1 MGSVAMSA
9 IEVLRSRRKVD
20 DETLAEASLEAETSG
35 ETLLNVLVR
44 RRAIT
49 RKDAVSATVAA
60 AGLDFI
66 EVLDVT
72 IEPEAAALLTGDQ
85 ARRYNALPVRF
96 EGDTLLIITD
106 PRNAAEF
113 HVRED
118 LQAITRHPLR
128 IACALKEEVGQR
140 INQVY
145 RSDTELGQLVED
157 VLGDEGII
165 DIEAPVAAASD
176 APLVRYVNILLSQA
190 ISDAASDIHVE
201 PYEDYIRVR
210 YRIDGVLKEMQP
222 APKEIQS
229 ALISRLKIM
238 SDMDIAERR
247 VPQDGRLSVR
257 TEGKTIDLRVSCLP
271 TVWGE
276 KIVMRI
282 LDNSAAAMALSHLGF
297 SEYNLKAWRSAYE
310 KPYGMVIVSGP
321 TGSGKSTTLYATLN
335 AIARPEV
342 NIVTV
347 EDPVEYRIP
356 GINQVQTN
364 IKAGLTFA
372 SALRSIL
379 RGDPDVILIGEIRD
393 AETAK
398 IAIESALTGHLVL
411 TTLHTNDAP
420 GVVTRLTEMGV
431 EPFLVTSA
439 LECATGQ
446 RLARRLC
453 THCRKRV
460 EPTVSDL
467 AAVGFEYPEGIE
479 ATFYEAQGCTRC
491 AFTGFRGRI
500 GLHEV
505 MLMSDEIARLATVRA
520 TTDEIREAAIA
531 QGMRTLRQDG
541 WLKVAMGLTSINE
554 VLRVVAS

>member
-1 MGSVAMSA
+1 MADVSTTALD
-9 IEVLRSRRKVD
+9 ILRSRRMVG
-20 DETLAEASLEAETSG
+20 EQAIAEASEEAASSG
-35 ETLLNVLVR
+35 ESLINVLVR

-49 RKDAVSATVAA
+49 KKEAVAVTVAA

-66 EVLDVT
+66 EVLDVAVDQNAVT
-72 IEPEAAALLTGDQ
+72 LLTGDQ

-96 EGDTLLIITD
+96 EGNTLLVITD
-106 PRNAAEF
+106 PAKASEF
-113 HVRED
+113 QVRED

-128 IACALKEEVGQR
+128 IACSLKEEVEQR

-145 RSDTELGQLVED
+145 RSDIELGQLVED
-157 VLGDEGII
+157 VLEDEGVL
-165 DIEAPVAAASD
+165 DIEAPVASASD

-190 ISDAASDIHVE
+190 ISDGASDIHVE

-222 APKEIQS
+222 APKELQS

-257 TEGKTIDLRVSCLP
+257 MEGKTIDLRVACLP

-282 LDNSAAAMALSHLGF
+282 LDNSAATMALSQLGF
-297 SEYNLKAWRSAYE
+297 SEYNLSAWRTAYE

-335 AIARPEV
+335 AITRPEV

-364 IKAGLTFA
+364 AKAGLSFA

-379 RGDPDVILIGEIRD
+379 RADPDIILIGEIRD
-393 AETAK
+393 GETAK

-453 THCRKRV
+453 THCRRPV
-460 EPTVSDL
+460 QPTVSEL
-467 AAVGFEYPEGIE
+467 AAVGFEYPEGVE
-479 ATFYEAQGCTRC
+479 ATFFEAEGCTRC
-491 AFTGFRGRI
+491 ANTGFRGRV

-505 MLMSDEIARLATVRA
+505 MLMSDEISRLATERA
-520 TTDEIREAAIA
+520 STDQIRDVAIA

-541 WLKVAMGLTSINE
+541 WLKVANGLTSINE
-554 VLRVVAS
+554 VLRVVST

>member
-1 MGSVAMSA
+1 MNA
-9 IEVLRSRRKVD
+9 IDVLRSRRIVD
-20 DETLAEASLEAETSG
+20 DQALSQAREEAESSG
-35 ETLLNVLVR
+35 ESLLNVLVR
-44 RRAIT
+44 HRAVT
-49 RKDAVSATVAA
+49 RKEAVAATVAA

-72 IEPEAAALLTGDQ
+72 VDPEVASLLTGDQ
-85 ARRYNALPVRF
+85 ARRYNALPVRL
-96 EGDTLLIITD
+96 EGNTLLIITD
-106 PRNAAEF
+106 PANASEF
-113 HVRED
+113 QIRED

-128 IACALKEEVGQR
+128 IACSLKEEVAQR

-157 VLGDEGII
+157 VLEDENVV
-165 DIEAPVAAASD
+165 DIEAPVASASD
-176 APLVRYVNILLSQA
+176 APLVKYVNILLSQA
-190 ISDAASDIHVE
+190 ISDGASDIHVE
-201 PYEDYIRVR
+201 PHEDYIRVR

-222 APKEIQS
+222 APKELQS

-247 VPQDGRLSVR
+247 IPQDGRLSVR
-257 TEGKTIDLRVSCLP
+257 TEGKTVDLRVACLP

-282 LDNSAAAMALSHLGF
+282 LDNSAAAMALSQLGF
-297 SEYNLKAWRSAYE
+297 SDYNLSAWRSAYE

-356 GINQVQTN
+356 GINQVQMNT
-364 IKAGLTFA
+364 KAGLTFA

-393 AETAK
+393 GETAK

-453 THCRKRV
+453 MHCRQAV
-460 EPTVSDL
+460 QPTVSEL

-479 ATFYEAQGCTRC
+479 ATFYEAKGCTRC

-505 MLMSDEIARLATVRA
+505 MLMSDEIARLATERA
-520 TTDEIREAAIA
+520 STDAVREAAIE

-541 WLKVAMGLTSINE
+541 WLKVAQGLTSINE